1 MAGALAAL
9 SNRNVE
15 CCLKLL
21 VLCVA
26 SQLMRVYEWR
36 SSSKRKVFHVT
47 ISKCGLTVK
56 GFQCY
61 LLIKM
66 MIALYLLM
74 CVPCIQLVISLMKVL
89 FVCVFKFTCLYVQ
102 VLHNF

>member
-1 MAGALAAL
+1 MTSGWGACWAL
-9 SNRNVE
+9 SDRNVE
-15 CCLKLL
+15 CCLKLF

-36 SSSKRKVFHVT
+36 SSRKRKVFHVT
-47 ISKCGLTVK
+47 ISKCGLTAK

-66 MIALYLLM
+66 ILKKKDL
-74 CVPCIQLVISLMKVL
+74 PWKDPSLE
-89 FVCVFKFTCLYVQ
+89 
-102 VLHNF
+102 